1 MTKQAAQQS
10 CNVSLGN
17 WFSCFSRHYFTPLC
31 LSSITLLSLLIAPLP
46 VSIFSWKLH
55 APLHC
60 KKIENEKQ
68 LYPPALP
75 SLMLKWTNHP
85 DWSYLSQPIALCW
98 SSSLLTPSRGFP
110 GSSDG
115 KESACNAGNPRSIPG
130 WKRSSGEV
138 QGNPLQYSCL
148 ENFTDRGAWQTAVQ
162 WKTTLLQGWRVGH
175 SWATNTTSS
184 KGSTFTVITS
194 LSESFSLSA
203 ECSTILPAS

>member
-1 MTKQAAQQS
+1 MIKQAGQQS

-31 LSSITLLSLLIAPLP
+31 LSSITLLSPLIAPLP

-75 SLMLKWTNHP
+75 SLLLKWTNHP
-85 DWSYLSQPIALCW
+85 AWSYLSQPIALCW

-110 GSSDG
+110 GGSDG
-115 KESACNAGNPRSIPG
+115 KESACNQETHVRSLGGKDPLDKCKATHSSILAWRISQTGEPG
-130 WKRSSGEV
+130 RLQSSGRLLFYRVEESDTAE
-138 QGNPLQYSCL
+138 QLTPPPRRAPLLRS
-148 ENFTDRGAWQTAVQ
+148 
-162 WKTTLLQGWRVGH
+162 
-175 SWATNTTSS
+175 
-184 KGSTFTVITS
+184 
-194 LSESFSLSA
+194 
-203 ECSTILPAS
+203 